1 MAEKKA
7 NLARPEEEK
16 KQVKKVVKYIINTN
30 NSRSH
35 QPLLDHIVT
44 IDKSIAQTTAKG
56 KGNLMWYSVST

>member
-1 MAEKKA
+1 MATKKA

-16 KQVKKVVKYIINTN
+16 KQVKKVMKYIINTN

-44 IDKSIAQTTAKG
+44 IDKNIAQTTSKG
-56 KGNLMWYSVST
+56 